1 MHSVYSSFHLH
12 YVSEIYHYC
21 CLWLQINENHLF
33 SSLPSIPLWPFMYTT
48 VSCFHS
54 SLPSFQAISYMEV
67 RRKFVCVKGW
77 VCRIFMLPLKSPH
90 IKETKKRWSCLLVS
104 TSGFP
109 RQPSRCLL
117 RILGISELLQLW
129 AASGISRPCFQVP
142 MVLAQLGLQGF
153 KSQKRPWFPV
163 WECWLLPEKKKKKA
177 LLPNHMYS
185 KN

>member
-1 MHSVYSSFHLH
+1 MSLRFIIIVACGYKSMKIIYFH
-12 YVSEIYHYC
+12 C
-21 CLWLQINENHLF
+21 CLVFPYDLLCTLQF
-33 SSLPSIPLWPFMYTT
+33 PVFTVPF
-48 VSCFHS
+48 
-54 SLPSFQAISYMEV
+54 PSFQTISYMEV

-77 VCRIFMLPLKSPH
+77 VCQIFLLPLKSPH
-90 IKETKKRWSCLLVS
+90 IKETKKPWSCLLVS

-163 WECWLLPEKKKKKA
+163 WECWLLPEKKKKRK
-177 LLPNHMYS
+177 LSCLTTRT
-185 KN
+185 